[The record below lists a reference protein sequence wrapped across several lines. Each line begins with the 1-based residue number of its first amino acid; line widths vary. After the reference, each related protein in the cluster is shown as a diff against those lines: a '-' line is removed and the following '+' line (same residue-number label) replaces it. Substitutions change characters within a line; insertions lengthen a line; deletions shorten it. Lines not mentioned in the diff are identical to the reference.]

1 MILHR
6 LGRVSVALA
15 TVLTGMTAQAATSVG
30 SVNHDIQFGGTI
42 SENVPVWNWNLPQ
55 NATRL
60 DLAKA
65 DVVNDGT
72 NDTWNILRNHAQPI
86 RFVEGYMEATV
97 PNQALHNLDP
107 DISYLQGST
116 VVAVDNDARTGSS
129 ILTLE
134 ATANGDTIANG
145 KLTLTV
151 EPVLLVAKGAS
162 TTSTDLVMQRYAGM
176 LTPDTSAT
184 TAYHNAVAQLESQL
198 SSIPNATSATYSST
212 GAAPDFLADGAVHSE
227 SVIAGYASTLSKGEL
242 SFPQGQNPTSWKSV
256 VTVQVAYK

>member
-1 MILHR
+1 MTLHR

-15 TVLTGMTAQAATSVG
+15 TILTGMSAQAVTSVG
-30 SVNHDIQFGGTI
+30 SVSHDIQFGGFI
-42 SENVPVWNWNLPQ
+42 GERVPVWNWDLPQ
-55 NATRL
+55 HATRL
-60 DLAKA
+60 DLAKT

-72 NDTWNILRNHAQPI
+72 SDTWNILKNHSQPI
-86 RFVEGYMEATV
+86 RFVEGYMQATV

-107 DISYLQGST
+107 DISYIQGST
-116 VVAVDNDARTGSS
+116 AVVVDNDAGTGSS

-134 ATANGDTIANG
+134 ATANGDTITNG
-145 KLTLTV
+145 KLKLTV

-162 TTSTDLVMQRYAGM
+162 ITATDLVMQRYAGM

-184 TAYHNAVAQLESQL
+184 TSYKNAVVQLESQL
-198 SSIPNATSATYSST
+198 SSIPNATSTTYSAT
-212 GAAPDFLADGAVHSE
+212 GAAPGFLADGTVHSE
-227 SVIAGYASTLSKGEL
+227 SVIAGYASTIAQGEL